1 MQNKLLRGFTPPL
14 IFTNIQSSFL
24 SFFSRNI
31 PNHKVDI
38 HKRLVGGFTA
48 LEVMIVIAILAILLA
63 TILPSFMNFRRSSLL
78 NTDTMNL
85 VTLINRAR
93 LLSVS
98 SKDDERYGIHLESSK
113 AVLFKGA
120 TYSASEPTNETHIF
134 STGLTLSNIAIK
146 GGGSEVLFAK
156 VTGATTQ
163 NATTTLLVTGTT
175 SSTTVLIY
183 PSGIAT
189 IY

>member
-1 MQNKLLRGFTPPL
+1 MQNKLLR
-14 IFTNIQSSFL
+14 
-24 SFFSRNI
+24 
-31 PNHKVDI
+31 
-38 HKRLVGGFTA
+38 GFTA

-98 SKDDERYGIHLESSK
+98 SKDDDRYGIHLESSK
-113 AVLFKGA
+113 AVLFRGD
-120 TYSASEPTNETHIF
+120 TYSDSEPTNETHTF
-134 STGLTLSNIAIK
+134 STGLTLSSIAIN
-146 GGGSEVLFAK
+146 GGGAEVLFK
-156 VTGATTQ
+156 KITGATTQ

-175 SSTTVLIY
+175 SSTTVLIL
-183 PSGIAT
+183 PTGIAT

>member
-1 MQNKLLRGFTPPL
+1 MK
-14 IFTNIQSSFL
+14 NIQYSTF
-24 SFFSRNI
+24 NI
-31 PNHKVDI
+31 QHST
-38 HKRLVGGFTA
+38 RRGFTA
-48 LEVMIVIAILAILLA
+48 LELIIVIAILAILLA
-63 TILPSFMNFRRSSLL
+63 TILPSFTNFRRNSML

-98 SKDDERYGIHLESSK
+98 SKDDEQYGIHLESSK

-134 STGLTLSNIAIK
+134 STGLALSSIAIN
-146 GGGSEVLFAK
+146 GGGSEVLFEK

-175 SSTTVLIY
+175 SSTTVLIL
-183 PSGIAT
+183 PTGIAT
-189 IY
+189 IN

>member
-1 MQNKLLRGFTPPL
+1 MK
-14 IFTNIQSSFL
+14 NIQYSIF
-24 SFFSRNI
+24 NI
-31 PNHKVDI
+31 QYSA
-38 HKRLVGGFTA
+38 RRGFTA
-48 LEVMIVIAILAILLA
+48 LELMIVIAILAILLA
-63 TILPSFMNFRRSSLL
+63 TILPSFTNFRRNSML

-98 SKDDERYGIHLESSK
+98 SKDDEQYGIHLESSK

-120 TYSASEPTNETHIF
+120 TYSAGASTNETHIF
-134 STGLTLSNIAIK
+134 STGLALSSIAIN
-146 GGGSEVLFAK
+146 GGGSEVLFEK

-175 SSTTVLIY
+175 SSTTVLILQT
-183 PSGIAT
+183 GIAT
-189 IY
+189 IN

>member
-1 MQNKLLRGFTPPL
+1 MNKIQYSTF
-14 IFTNIQSSFL
+14 NILHSA
-24 SFFSRNI
+24 R
-31 PNHKVDI
+31 
-38 HKRLVGGFTA
+38 RGFTA
-48 LEVMIVIAILAILLA
+48 LEILIVIAILAILLA
-63 TILPSFMNFRRSSLL
+63 TILPSFTNFRRSSLL

-98 SKDDERYGIHLESSK
+98 SKYDEQYGIHLESGK
-113 AVLFKGA
+113 AVLFRGA
-120 TYSASEPTNETHIF
+120 TYSAGASTNETHLF
-134 STGLTLSNIAIK
+134 STGLTLSSIAIN
-146 GGGSEVLFAK
+146 GGGSEVLFEK

-175 SSTTVLIY
+175 SSTTVLIF
-183 PSGIAT
+183 PTGIAT